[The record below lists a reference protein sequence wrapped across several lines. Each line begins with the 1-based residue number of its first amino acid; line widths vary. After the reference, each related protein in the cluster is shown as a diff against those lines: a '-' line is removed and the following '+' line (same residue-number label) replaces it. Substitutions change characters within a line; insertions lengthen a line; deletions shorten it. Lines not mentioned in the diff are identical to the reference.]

1 MTVLPFSP
9 LQTNHKQI
17 KTVKAVILKRGK
29 MNGLFP
35 WRVIGEW
42 ERMFEWR
49 KRGKVFVF
57 IRRGQDFQG

>member
-29 MNGLFP
+29 NEWFVSMEG
-35 WRVIGEW
+35 IGEW